1 MGTRMNL
8 KMPFM
13 AVIIFTLDF
22 YIGTKVD
29 FLQPNI
35 IYQGYCRHTKLYKW
49 EHWFLKPYQKFKRF
63 LIRHVNVQKKDGG
76 TFA

>member
-1 MGTRMNL
+1 
-8 KMPFM
+8 MPFM

-35 IYQGYCRHTKLYKW
+35 IYQGYCRHTKLYK
-49 EHWFLKPYQKFKRF
+49 
-63 LIRHVNVQKKDGG
+63 
-76 TFA
+76 